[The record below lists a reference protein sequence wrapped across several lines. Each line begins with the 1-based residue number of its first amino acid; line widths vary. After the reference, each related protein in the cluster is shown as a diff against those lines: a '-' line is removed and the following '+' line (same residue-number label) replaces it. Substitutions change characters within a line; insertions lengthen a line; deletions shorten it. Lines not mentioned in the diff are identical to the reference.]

1 MATSE
6 RNGILL
12 VALGRWWDRVVQ
24 GAAAKGIVLWK
35 SNYPLLLS
43 QTVINHI
50 FWKVELTFSSHTQAW
65 LMQELMNYQIT

>member
-35 SNYPLLLS
+35 SNNPLLLS

-50 FWKVELTFSSHTQAW
+50 FLESWIDFQ
-65 LMQELMNYQIT
+65 

>member
-24 GAAAKGIVLWK
+24 GAAVKGIVLWK

-50 FWKVELTFSSHTQAW
+50 FLESWIDFQ
-65 LMQELMNYQIT
+65 

>member
-43 QTVINHI
+43 QTVINQI
-50 FWKVELTFSSHTQAW
+50 FLESWIDFQ
-65 LMQELMNYQIT
+65 

>member
-12 VALGRWWDRVVQ
+12 VA
-24 GAAAKGIVLWK
+24 LWK

-50 FWKVELTFSSHTQAW
+50 FLESWIDFQ
-65 LMQELMNYQIT
+65 